1 MPKKRKQ
8 SIGLLDRVLLAT
20 RIISLVANLVLLKV
34 LIEQYRENKKAY
46 LPQ

>member
-34 LIEQYRENKKAY
+34 LIEQYRENKKAD